1 MLARGRGLECRM
13 TLLAFALLL
22 QASTPM
28 PAPAAP
34 PPSIDQLVELRR
46 VQGVALS
53 PDGTLAAYVVREA
66 NWDEN
71 AFETEIWLA
80 DTASGETRQ
89 LTRAKKS
96 SDAPAFSPDGKR
108 LAFGSDRGEKRQV
121 FLIDPRGGEAEAL
134 TAAEEGVSAFAWSPD
149 GATIAFTSQ
158 DPKTEAMKEREKRLG
173 EYEVVDEDH
182 RTTHLHLIEVASKKA
197 RRLTEGAF
205 TVGGLDWAP
214 DGSEIAFDH
223 RRSPDVGGSGTADI
237 SIVTVA
243 DGKVRPLVTQ
253 AGPDSRPVFSPDGA
267 RAGVP
272 QRDGPRGGLLQEWP
286 GRGGAASG
294 RCAGEPHRG
303 LRREPLPPR
312 LGAERHL
319 DGGWPEDGG
328 GALPPRPGHE
338 GDCTRAARSGPDRL
352 RLRLRPRIR
361 ARRVRRARARPPS
374 PRRALPRPRAG
385 PSPGSAAS
393 ASR

>member
-1 MLARGRGLECRM
+1 MS
-13 TLLAFALLL
+13 LLFLVLLL
-22 QASTPM
+22 QAAAAPTPT
-28 PAPAAP
+28 PAPP
-34 PPSIDQLVELRR
+34 TIDQLVELKR
-46 VQGVALS
+46 VQSVALS
-53 PDGTLAAYVVREA
+53 PDAALVAYVVREA
-66 NWDEN
+66 SWDEN

-80 DTASGETRQ
+80 DARTGETRQ
-89 LTRAKKS
+89 LTNAKKS

-149 GATIAFTSQ
+149 GAAIAFTSQ

-205 TVGGLDWAP
+205 TVGGFDWAP
-214 DGSEIAFDH
+214 DGAEIAFDH

-243 DGKVRPLVTQ
+243 DGTVRPLVTQ

-267 RAGVP
+267 RLAF
-272 QRDGPRGGLLQEWP
+272 
-286 GRGGAASG
+286 
-294 RCAGEPHRG
+294 
-303 LRREPLPPR
+303 
-312 LGAERHL
+312 
-319 DGGWPEDGG
+319 
-328 GALPPRPGHE
+328 
-338 GDCTRAARSGPDRL
+338 AARWPARGTTTGMARSRWC
-352 RLRLRPRIR
+352 RER
-361 ARRVRRARARPPS
+361 AVRR
-374 PRRALPRPRAG
+374 
-385 PSPGSAAS
+385 
-393 ASR
+393 